1 MIKFAFFGTDT
12 FALNFL
18 TSLKEKGLVPKL
30 IICGEDKVQ
39 GRGLK
44 LTPPPVKVWAEEND
58 INFIQPKKL
67 DSSLIT
73 KLKESQYDFFLVASY
88 GKIIPE
94 EILNLPSHKTLSIHP
109 SLLPKLRGP
118 SPIQA
123 TILEE
128 IEPGVTIIRLDKEI
142 DHGPIIAERKLK
154 TDIWPLKTSAL
165 SPLLAELGAE
175 LFAEILPDFLA
186 EKIKEKPQDHGKATF
201 TKKIEKNDALIDLT
215 TSAWE
220 NYKKILAY
228 DIWPRA
234 FFFTE
239 SKGEQLR
246 VVITSAKF
254 EDEKLIIEKVI
265 PQNKKEISYET
276 FLKSIR

>member
-1 MIKFAFFGTDT
+1 MIPFAFFGTDT

-18 TSLKEKGLVPKL
+18 TSLKEKGIVPKL
-30 IICGEDKVQ
+30 IICGEDKLQ
-39 GRGLK
+39 GRGLV
-44 LTPPPVKVWAEEND
+44 LTPPPVKVWAEENNID
-58 INFIQPKKL
+58 FLQPKKL
-67 DSSLIT
+67 DSSLII

-94 EILNLPSHKTLSIHP
+94 EILNLPAHKTLNIHP

-128 IEPGVTIIRLDKEI
+128 VDPGVTIIRLDKEI
-142 DHGPIIAERKLK
+142 DHGPILAEKTLK
-154 TDIWPLKTSAL
+154 TEIWPLKTSAL

-175 LFAEILPDFLA
+175 LFTEILPDFLA
-186 EKIKEKPQDHGKATF
+186 GNIKERPQDDGAATF
-201 TKKIEKNDALIDLT
+201 TKKIEKNNALIDL
-215 TSAWE
+215 SEPAFE

-234 FFFTE
+234 FFFAE
-239 SKGEQLR
+239 SKGQQIR

-265 PQNKKEISYET
+265 PQNKKEMSYET